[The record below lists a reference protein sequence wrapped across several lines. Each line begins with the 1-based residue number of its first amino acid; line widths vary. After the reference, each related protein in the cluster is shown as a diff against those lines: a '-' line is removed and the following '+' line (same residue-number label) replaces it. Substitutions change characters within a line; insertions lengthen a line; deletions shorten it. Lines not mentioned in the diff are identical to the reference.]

1 MSAITDRSRAV
12 VLSVDLQVSVMLITA
27 PTAHEARK
35 M

>member
-1 MSAITDRSRAV
+1 MSVIMDRSRVV
-12 VLSVDLQVSVMLITA
+12 VLSVDLQVSAMLITA